1 MNFTSTELSIK
12 NTRTELPIIK
22 ARQEEKA
29 DLRRLGHCFPLGI
42 NGGPS
47 FQSLRRISPFLSP
60 AYERTP
66 LSSPRPPE
74 VNPPAPS
81 AAGDETAGEIPYIT
95 TTAITV
101 PVTLDGTPCPSPLSQ
116 LASPWK
122 CRNPSH
128 HSLPYSGSI
137 VRAKNSPPLSCRRGK
152 NREWRVR

>member
-1 MNFTSTELSIK
+1 M
-12 NTRTELPIIK
+12 PIK
-22 ARQEEKA
+22 AWQERKA
-29 DLRRLGHCFPLGI
+29 ALIEARSISFPLGR

-47 FQSLRRISPFLSP
+47 FQSLRRIFPFLSP

-101 PVTLDGTPCPSPLSQ
+101 PVTLDGTPCPSTLSQ

-128 HSLPYSGSI
+128 RSLPYSGSI
-137 VRAKNSPPLSCRRGK
+137 VRAKNSPPLSCRRWK